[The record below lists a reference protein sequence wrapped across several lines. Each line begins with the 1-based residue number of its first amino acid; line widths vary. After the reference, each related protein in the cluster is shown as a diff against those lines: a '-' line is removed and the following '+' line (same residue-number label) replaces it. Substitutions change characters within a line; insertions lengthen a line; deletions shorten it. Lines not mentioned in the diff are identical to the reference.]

1 MPGGQLG
8 ASMKNYLPLILVSCA
23 VLFVSCSDSGNG
35 ADGPYRYCTNY
46 PNTVTVKAEEA
57 INLCTGEIVKS
68 TDYLHND
75 LVFYSNQTI
84 KINSGC
90 PEKSTECQPLH
101 ICRPSPAS
109 KPDTFTSLT
118 AVCMDLPGP
127 DEDLPIT
134 NAETGMGFTVQL
146 NTMPG
151 HARVWVKQ
159 VGVASCTLV
168 YEVF

>member
-1 MPGGQLG
+1 
-8 ASMKNYLPLILVSCA
+8 MKNYLPVILMSCA
-23 VLFVSCSDSGNG
+23 ALFVSCSGSGEEAG
-35 ADGPYRYCTNY
+35 GPTCTDY

-57 INLCTGEIVKS
+57 VNLCTGEVVKG
-68 TDYLHND
+68 TDFLRND

-84 KINSGC
+84 KISSGC

-109 KPDTFTSLT
+109 KPETFTSLT
-118 AVCMDLPGP
+118 GVCMELPGL

-134 NAETGMGFTVQL
+134 NAETGMGFVVQL